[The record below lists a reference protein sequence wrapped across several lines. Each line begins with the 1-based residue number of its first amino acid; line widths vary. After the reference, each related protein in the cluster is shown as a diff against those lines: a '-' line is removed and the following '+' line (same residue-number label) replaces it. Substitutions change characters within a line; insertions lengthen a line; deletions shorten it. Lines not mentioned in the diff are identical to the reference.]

1 MPSYTLSIHHQ
12 PYKLEL
18 VKSTKPRVTSTLQ
31 VKVALQTPTGRLIG
45 NVTTDQIIF
54 NVLRELKMEYP
65 GPDQFPVVSFS
76 GKECPLDKTLKQI
89 GVLSGNV
96 LFRYIIYRIC
106 AGYIISSINI
116 WFLFQT
122 ESIK

>member
-1 MPSYTLSIHHQ
+1 MMMIYIYIYIYIYLISNRQ
-12 PYKLEL
+12 PGKLEL

-45 NVTTDQIIF
+45 NVTTDQVIF

-96 LFRYIIYRIC
+96 LFR
-106 AGYIISSINI
+106 
-116 WFLFQT
+116 
-122 ESIK
+122 

>member
-1 MPSYTLSIHHQ
+1 MVAEDIRVYYIPYTFLGITYAYYTVWKQPS
-12 PYKLEL
+12 KLEL

-45 NVTTDQIIF
+45 NVATDQVIF

-96 LFRYIIYRIC
+96 LFR
-106 AGYIISSINI
+106 
-116 WFLFQT
+116 
-122 ESIK
+122 

>member
-1 MPSYTLSIHHQ
+1 MPSYTLSIRVHHQ

-96 LFRYIIYRIC
+96 LFRYMCRLY
-106 AGYIISSINI
+106 YIMYKYIVFISD
-116 WFLFQT
+116 
-122 ESIK
+122 

>member
-1 MPSYTLSIHHQ
+1 M
-12 PYKLEL
+12 
-18 VKSTKPRVTSTLQ
+18 
-31 VKVALQTPTGRLIG
+31 KVALQTPTGRLIG

-96 LFRYIIYRIC
+96 LFRYIYIILFIYRV
-106 AGYIISSINI
+106 
-116 WFLFQT
+116 LFRA
-122 ESIK
+122 ESIQ